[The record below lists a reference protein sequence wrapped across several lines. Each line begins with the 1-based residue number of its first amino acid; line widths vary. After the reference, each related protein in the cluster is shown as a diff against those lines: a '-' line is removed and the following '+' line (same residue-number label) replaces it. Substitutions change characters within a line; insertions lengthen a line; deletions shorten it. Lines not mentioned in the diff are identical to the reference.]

1 MDTQCYNKA
10 EDEEIFTFTAKR
22 AAVKINCGDIVFFE
36 SYGHCIT
43 IHMKDGTTYDF
54 RGTLNEIEK
63 RLKGKGFVRVH
74 RGFIINVSYLD
85 RVCGN
90 WVFLNSKWKSV
101 PLSRLRKQELT
112 KTGADEK

>member
-1 MDTQCYNKA
+1 MDTQCYNTA

-22 AAVKINCGDIVFFE
+22 ATVKINCGDIVFFE

-43 IHMKDGTTYDF
+43 IHMKNGTTFDF
-54 RGTLNEIEK
+54 RGALNEIEK
-63 RLKGKGFVRVH
+63 RLNGKGFVRVH
-74 RGFIINVSYLD
+74 RGFIVNISYVD
-85 RVCGN
+85 RVCRN

-112 KTGADEK
+112 KMGADEK